1 MKIDKNSYGT
11 IALVYLVCV
20 AIAIPVVILCG
31 PLVAIPST
39 VFLFA
44 VCVWQTLFFRVPDRS
59 RNGSESI
66 VSSVA
71 DGEIVII
78 DKVFEN
84 EYLNRECMQVSI
96 YMDFWDVHANF
107 WPISGEV
114 TYFSYHPGKHFLAF
128 LPKASTDNEHTCTNI
143 RNGDGKDVFFKQ
155 IAGFFARRIVSYSKL
170 GLDTKASEQCG
181 VIKFGSRVDIL
192 LPLDADIKVKLGQ
205 KVRACETIIA
215 EI

>member
-11 IALVYLVCV
+11 IALVYLVCL
-20 AIAIPVVILCG
+20 AIGIPIAILCG
-31 PLVAIPST
+31 PLVFIPST

-44 VCVWQTLFFRVPDRS
+44 VCVWQTLFFRVPIRQK
-59 RNGSESI
+59 NGSETT

-78 DKVFEN
+78 DKVFED
-84 EYLNRECMQVSI
+84 EYLQRDCIQVSI

-114 TYFSYHPGKHFLAF
+114 TYYKYHPGKHFLAF
-128 LPKASTDNEHTCTNI
+128 LPKASADNEHTCTNI
-143 RNGDGKDVFFKQ
+143 RNEQGKDVFFKQ
-155 IAGFFARRIVSYSKL
+155 IAGFFARRIVSYSKV
-170 GLDTKASEQCG
+170 GVETSASEQCG
-181 VIKFGSRVDIL
+181 VIKFGSRVDMF
-192 LPLDADIKVKLGQ
+192 LPLDAEIKVEIGQ

-215 EI
+215 EL

>member
-11 IALVYLVCV
+11 IALVYLVCA
-20 AIAIPVVILCG
+20 AIATPVIILCK
-31 PLVAIPST
+31 PLVSIPST

-44 VCVWQTLFFRVPDRS
+44 VCVWQTLFFRVPVREK
-59 RNGSESI
+59 NGSEKI

-78 DKVFEN
+78 DKVFET
-84 EYLNRECMQVSI
+84 EYLKCDCIQISI

-114 TYFSYHPGKHFLAF
+114 TYYKYHPGRHFLAF
-128 LPKASTDNEHTCTNI
+128 QPKASAKNEHTCTNI
-143 RNGDGKDVFFKQ
+143 VNEEGKNVFFKQ
-155 IAGFFARRIVSYSKL
+155 IAGFFARRIVSYSKP
-170 GLDTKASEQCG
+170 GLSTTASEQCG
-181 VIKFGSRVDIL
+181 VIKFGSRVDMF
-192 LPLDADIKVKLGQ
+192 LPLDSEIKVQLGQ
-205 KVRACETIIA
+205 KVRACETVIA